1 MMTGPP
7 TQAALLV
14 SACIALCKSQPEK
27 SEATR
32 DDEADPARPHRY
44 RPVPNHDWPVH
55 KRVDRVGADVSEP
68 GRTGDRDLDRD
79 RDVTF
84 HLLGRLPWPLR
95 DDLDD
100 RGRGIGICLDV
111 ERSVISEVSRGR
123 GHTLYTILSTSRF
136 LARRADLLPN
146 YLSQRLIDPVLP
158 ARSGFLKVIK
168 NVSVNSQRDKLLGI
182 RDSRTLRREFRGLR
196 GRRLERRF
204 SRIP

>member
-14 SACIALCKSQPEK
+14 SACITLCKSQPEK

-55 KRVDRVGADVSEP
+55 KRVDRVGADVSEL
-68 GRTGDRDLDRD
+68 GRTRDRDLDRD

-100 RGRGIGICLDV
+100 R
-111 ERSVISEVSRGR
+111 
-123 GHTLYTILSTSRF
+123 
-136 LARRADLLPN
+136 ARD
-146 YLSQRLIDPVLP
+146 
-158 ARSGFLKVIK
+158 
-168 NVSVNSQRDKLLGI
+168 RDM
-182 RDSRTLRREFRGLR
+182 RRC
-196 GRRLERRF
+196 
-204 SRIP
+204 